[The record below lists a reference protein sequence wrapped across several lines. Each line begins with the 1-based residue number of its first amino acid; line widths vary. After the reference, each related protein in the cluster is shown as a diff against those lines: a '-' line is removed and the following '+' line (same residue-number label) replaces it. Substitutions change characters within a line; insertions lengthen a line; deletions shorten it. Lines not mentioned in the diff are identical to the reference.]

1 MRTGK
6 SEGCKRRRP
15 EGIIQKAY
23 VKSKGAALKCAA
35 PFDLRAMGALWRNKV
50 TGEGEKG
57 IIALL
62 NDVIG
67 NLLWNL
73 Q

>member
-1 MRTGK
+1 MQ
-6 SEGCKRRRP
+6 SF
-15 EGIIQKAY
+15 
-23 VKSKGAALKCAA
+23 
-35 PFDLRAMGALWRNKV
+35 FDLRDMDVLWRNKV
-50 TGEGEKG
+50 TGEGKKG

-67 NLLWNL
+67 NLLWKL

>member
-1 MRTGK
+1 MQFSAVEQKQKRFFTG
-6 SEGCKRRRP
+6 
-15 EGIIQKAY
+15 
-23 VKSKGAALKCAA
+23 
-35 PFDLRAMGALWRNKV
+35 WRNKV